1 MSILNL
7 GEIALDYYDK
17 IKPRNIVNGFEK
29 NVLIREDANVCVFV
43 TSDYVPK
50 DGDVIFRCQLRNGY
64 TDIQLYRNKT
74 VRLLSKEEWQI
85 LLNAMNGIIIQD
97 AMDVRQGLSFEVED
111 TDPEL
116 AKKIRSF
123 STEEASRIYSD
134 IKKFWDREIG
144 FDYFK

>member
-1 MSILNL
+1 MNTLKL
-7 GEIALDYYDK
+7 GEIALDYYDRLR
-17 IKPRNIVNGFEK
+17 PRNIVNGFEK

-43 TSDYVPK
+43 TSDYIPQ
-50 DGDVIFRCQLRNGY
+50 DGDVIFRCQVRNGY

-74 VRLLSKEEWQI
+74 VRLLSTAEWQI

-97 AMDVRQGLSFEVED
+97 EMDVRQGLSFEVED
-111 TDPEL
+111 SDAEL

-123 STEEASRIYSD
+123 SKEEASRIYSD
-134 IKKFWDREIG
+134 IKRFWDREIG